1 MTRHR
6 HDLLR
11 EGLITGVIGAVA
23 VAGWFLITD
32 LIQGHPLATP
42 SILGQVILY
51 GQTAPV
57 TTPVEVGPALSYT
70 LLHIGVFVLF
80 GIGVT
85 ELVHLAM
92 TSPLARFG
100 LMITA
105 VVFELFFFLITYVLF
120 AGTLQLFPWWS
131 VLAANT
137 LALLAMGYY
146 LASRHRSLGR
156 RFAGEALGA

>member
-11 EGLITGVIGAVA
+11 EGLITGMIGAVA
-23 VAGWFLITD
+23 VAGW
-32 LIQGHPLATP
+32 
-42 SILGQVILY
+42 
-51 GQTAPV
+51 
-57 TTPVEVGPALSYT
+57 
-70 LLHIGVFVLF
+70 
-80 GIGVT
+80 
-85 ELVHLAM
+85 
-92 TSPLARFG
+92 
-100 LMITA
+100 
-105 VVFELFFFLITYVLF
+105 FLITYVLF

-156 RFAGEALGA
+156 RFASEALGA